1 MSNYAVTLNY
11 NCHYGYV
18 EYNEADKTA
27 VVTLPEAVA
36 EAKAAVEKYLA
47 TPLSLDVPQ
56 GDTIRDFATITLEP
70 LSSKE
75 AFQVALTRLWGK
87 TGVRVEWNTKPL
99 IVRCVFI
106 MSAANM
112 LWLKLQLKKAGL
124 TKNVSL
130 WKPCWASNVPVPK

>member
-56 GDTIRDFATITLEP
+56 VHRSEQAFARLRDVGAALAEAMDGVLCDQNGQPLPAMAMDPIAADLELLYDQLDARD
-70 LSSKE
+70 LSAGSVL
-75 AFQVALTRLWGK
+75 ARRL
-87 TGVRVEWNTKPL
+87 
-99 IVRCVFI
+99 F
-106 MSAANM
+106 S
-112 LWLKLQLKKAGL
+112 
-124 TKNVSL
+124 
-130 WKPCWASNVPVPK
+130 

>member
-36 EAKAAVEKYLA
+36 EAKAAVEKYLV

-70 LSSKE
+70 LSSME

-87 TGVRVEWNTKPL
+87 TGVRVEWSMPPGMADDIAAEVLSEAHYLLLVLGQTL
-99 IVRCVFI
+99 YVVE
-106 MSAANM
+106 SAF
-112 LWLKLQLKKAGL
+112 LYIKF
-124 TKNVSL
+124 V
-130 WKPCWASNVPVPK
+130 

>member
-18 EYNEADKTA
+18 EYNE
-27 VVTLPEAVA
+27 VTLPEAVA

-87 TGVRVEWNTKPL
+87 TGVRVEWSMPPGMADD
-99 IVRCVFI
+99 I
-106 MSAANM
+106 AAEV
-112 LWLKLQLKKAGL
+112 LAE
-124 TKNVSL
+124 
-130 WKPCWASNVPVPK
+130 AH

>member
-47 TPLSLDVPQ
+47 TPLSL
-56 GDTIRDFATITLEP
+56 
-70 LSSKE
+70 SSKE

-87 TGVRVEWNTKPL
+87 TGVRVEWSMPPGMADD
-99 IVRCVFI
+99 I
-106 MSAANM
+106 AAEV
-112 LWLKLQLKKAGL
+112 LAE
-124 TKNVSL
+124 
-130 WKPCWASNVPVPK
+130 AH

>member
-75 AFQVALTRLWGK
+75 EFQVALTRLWGK
-87 TGVRVEWNTKPL
+87 TGVRVEWSMPPGMADD
-99 IVRCVFI
+99 I
-106 MSAANM
+106 AAEV
-112 LWLKLQLKKAGL
+112 LAE
-124 TKNVSL
+124 
-130 WKPCWASNVPVPK
+130 AH